1 MDDSSDI
8 LTITEDGDVIRLDG
22 EIDASTVSTLTEHL
36 AATEGDVT
44 LDLSGV
50 GFIDSSGL
58 RALIGAK
65 QAIDERGSSL
75 QLRSPSP
82 AVSRLFELS
91 SVDTYFTIV

>member
-8 LTITEDGDVIRLDG
+8 LTITEDDGVIHLHG

-36 AATEGDVT
+36 AATEGDVVI
-44 LDLSGV
+44 DLSGV

-65 QAIDERGSSL
+65 QKIDERGSSL